1 MQTTN
6 IIQFH
11 LVFMAS
17 LRPSAP
23 PPPHVPPPPFKRY
36 LRASSENRLG
46 LKCWS
51 LELGSGGSGFREV
64 VGGVEW
70 GGGGRVGVW
79 VWVWVGAKPFQDCSK
94 PSRGLTKALLRL
106 EPL

>member
-1 MQTTN
+1 M
-6 IIQFH
+6 
-11 LVFMAS
+11 
-17 LRPSAP
+17 
-23 PPPHVPPPPFKRY
+23 
-36 LRASSENRLG
+36 G

-51 LELGSGGSGFREV
+51 LELGSGGFGFPEV

-94 PSRGLTKALLRL
+94 PSEAYQGLAEVGASL
-106 EPL
+106 EA